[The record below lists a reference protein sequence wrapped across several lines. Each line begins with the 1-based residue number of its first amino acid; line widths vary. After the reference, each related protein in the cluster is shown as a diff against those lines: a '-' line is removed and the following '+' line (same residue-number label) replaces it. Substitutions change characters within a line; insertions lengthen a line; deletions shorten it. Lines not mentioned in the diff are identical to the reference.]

1 MSNKNALDEDFS
13 KEELLNITSSD
24 NKALKIKVISFL
36 RKKIYPS
43 VDEIDGLNNII
54 LNDLEEIFEKLE
66 NSNSVESDL
75 MDYIA
80 EIMIEFH
87 LLNKQ
92 INKINEIK
100 K

>member
-1 MSNKNALDEDFS
+1 MSKNFNIEEDFK

-24 NKALKIKVISFL
+24 NKAFKIKVISFL
-36 RKKIYPS
+36 RKKIYP
-43 VDEIDGLNNII
+43 VVNEIDGLNNII
-54 LNDLEEIFEKLE
+54 LNDLEEILEKLE
-66 NSNSVESDL
+66 ESNSIDSEL
-75 MDYIA
+75 MDYVA